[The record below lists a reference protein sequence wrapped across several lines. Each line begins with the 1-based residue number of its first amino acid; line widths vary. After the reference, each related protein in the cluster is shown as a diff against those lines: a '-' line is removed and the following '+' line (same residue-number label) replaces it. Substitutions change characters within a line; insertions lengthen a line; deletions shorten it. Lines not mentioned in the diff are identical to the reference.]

1 MKKVDPPKKVT
12 IKDIAREAGVSVGA
26 VSLILNDRPCRMS
39 EQSKQ
44 RVKEIA
50 RQRNY
55 VANQMARAL
64 VTRKSNTLGLIL
76 PDIGN
81 NFFSA
86 LAQQLE
92 KHCRDLGYYL
102 MFANSDDS
110 LSNERELIESF
121 GSKGVDGLFLIQSNE
136 SYLHPEAFQ
145 ETLGQLQ
152 IPYVMVDRSLPE
164 VACDKVCFDNMQGG
178 RAAASHLLAAGH
190 RDVACVYMDDRL
202 GNGAHRLR
210 GFLAAMEEA
219 GIALPPNRL
228 IAGDNRSQ
236 SGFDAV
242 DKVLSTGA
250 TAVFICN
257 DMMTLGFL
265 RGLHR
270 RGRRVPWDLSVVS
283 YDDSLQEYLF
293 EVRLTTVAQD
303 LDLLARHAAQVMDRR
318 LRNADSPFQQIYL
331 NPALICRE
339 SVAKRL

>member
-26 VSLILNDRPCRMS
+26 VSLILYDRPCRMS

-178 RAAASHLLAAGH
+178 RAAACA
-190 RDVACVYMDDRL
+190 D
-202 GNGAHRLR
+202 GADGGWL
-210 GFLAAMEEA
+210 
-219 GIALPPNRL
+219 
-228 IAGDNRSQ
+228 
-236 SGFDAV
+236 V
-242 DKVLSTGA
+242 
-250 TAVFICN
+250 
-257 DMMTLGFL
+257 
-265 RGLHR
+265 
-270 RGRRVPWDLSVVS
+270 GR
-283 YDDSLQEYLF
+283 
-293 EVRLTTVAQD
+293 
-303 LDLLARHAAQVMDRR
+303 
-318 LRNADSPFQQIYL
+318 
-331 NPALICRE
+331 
-339 SVAKRL
+339 

>member
-1 MKKVDPPKKVT
+1 MKERKSQKKVT

-64 VTRKSNTLGLIL
+64 VTKKSNTLGLIL

-81 NFFSA
+81 NFFST
-86 LAQQLE
+86 LAQRLE
-92 KHCRDLGYYL
+92 KHCRSLGYYL

-110 LSNERELIESF
+110 LSNEQELIASF
-121 GSKGVDGLFLIQSNE
+121 SSRGVDGLFLIQSNE
-136 SYLHPEAFQ
+136 SYAHPDAFQ
-145 ETLGQLQ
+145 DSLSQLR
-152 IPYVMVDRSLPE
+152 IPYVMVDRSLST
-164 VACDKVCFDNMQGG
+164 VDCDKVCFDNLKGG
-178 RAAASHLLAAGH
+178 YAAAACLLEAGH
-190 RDVACVYMDDRL
+190 RDIACIYMDDHL

-210 GFLAAMEEA
+210 GFLNAMEEA
-219 GIALPPNRL
+219 GISLPPDRL

-236 SGFDAV
+236 SGFDAA
-242 DKVLSTGA
+242 DAVLRTGA

-265 RGLHR
+265 RGLHQR
-270 RGRRVPWDLSVVS
+270 KLRVPEDFSVVS

-293 EVRLTTVAQD
+293 EVSLTTVAQD
-303 LDLLARHAAQVMDRR
+303 LDLLASRAAQVMDQR
-318 LRNADSPFQQIYL
+318 LQNLSAPYQQL
-331 NPALICRE
+331 FLQPSLIRRE
-339 SVAKRL
+339 SVAKR